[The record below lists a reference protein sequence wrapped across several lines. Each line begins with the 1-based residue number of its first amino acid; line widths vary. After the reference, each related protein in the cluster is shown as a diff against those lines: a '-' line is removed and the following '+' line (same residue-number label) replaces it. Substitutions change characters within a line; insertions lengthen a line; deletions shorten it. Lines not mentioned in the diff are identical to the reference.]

1 MFTRP
6 TSCPSS
12 RAWKGEPTGAGWGK
26 RGNFVPEGTVWGI
39 IFVRRKGRILTWL
52 KRNQKVIYLFY
63 RSEEKNELRV
73 KDRNRNHERSVCPGQ
88 CFTIRDH
95 FKINMMKLK
104 KKKCHLGPKQTP
116 KWRLLTFW
124 NTLSIFGALRVV
136 LLTVKVKLDLA
147 KRQTAKL
154 LKDEDQVT
162 AMVYAW
168 NFSHS
173 KEGSRRVV
181 SSRPA

>member
-73 KDRNRNHERSVCPGQ
+73 KDR
-88 CFTIRDH
+88 
-95 FKINMMKLK
+95 
-104 KKKCHLGPKQTP
+104 
-116 KWRLLTFW
+116 
-124 NTLSIFGALRVV
+124 
-136 LLTVKVKLDLA
+136 
-147 KRQTAKL
+147 
-154 LKDEDQVT
+154 
-162 AMVYAW
+162 
-168 NFSHS
+168 
-173 KEGSRRVV
+173 
-181 SSRPA
+181 

>member
-1 MFTRP
+1 MKSSSYLPGWVQVFLVTNLRHSKVLLAVPYLWVYRDGVSGWEQRSRTR
-6 TSCPSS
+6 
-12 RAWKGEPTGAGWGK
+12 
-26 RGNFVPEGTVWGI
+26 
-39 IFVRRKGRILTWL
+39 
-52 KRNQKVIYLFY
+52 KVEAYLHFQVQAKI

>member
-1 MFTRP
+1 
-6 TSCPSS
+6 
-12 RAWKGEPTGAGWGK
+12 
-26 RGNFVPEGTVWGI
+26 
-39 IFVRRKGRILTWL
+39 
-52 KRNQKVIYLFY
+52 
-63 RSEEKNELRV
+63 
-73 KDRNRNHERSVCPGQ
+73 
-88 CFTIRDH
+88 
-95 FKINMMKLK
+95 
-104 KKKCHLGPKQTP
+104 
-116 KWRLLTFW
+116 
-124 NTLSIFGALRVV
+124 VV